1 MLLYGTI
8 VIDDLEKKN
17 KKSDISLEGLD
28 TESACMI
35 GQVIQ
40 VWPLSARYSN
50 QLLSII
56 CLIDHS

>member
-8 VIDDLEKKN
+8 VIDDLEKN
-17 KKSDISLEGLD
+17 KKKQKKVISLEGLD

-50 QLLSII
+50 QLLSI
-56 CLIDHS
+56 